1 MPFELYMLAAATL
14 LALLAFFPGSVF
26 KARAYGGMSWLG
38 SNRAHENKPPLTG
51 AAARAER
58 AHANFKE
65 NFPAFVA
72 AVLILAY
79 TGHTGTGTAVA
90 SAVFVVARILYIPA
104 YIGGVWPLR
113 TLMWSLGWGSTLYIL
128 AVAVFG

>member
-26 KARAYGGMSWLG
+26 KMRAYGGMPWLT
-38 SNRAHENKPPLTG
+38 SNREVEKKPPLAG

-58 AHANFKE
+58 AHANFRE

-72 AVLILAY
+72 AVLILVY
-79 TGHTGTGTAVA
+79 SGHTGTGTAVA

-104 YIGGVWPLR
+104 YIGGIPPLR

-128 AVAVFG
+128 AMAVFG

>member
-14 LALLAFFPGSVF
+14 LALLAFVPGSLY
-26 KARAYGGMSWLG
+26 KARAFGGMPWLV
-38 SNRAHENKPPLTG
+38 SNRELETKPPLTG
-51 AAARAER
+51 VAARAER

-72 AVLILAY
+72 AVLILVY
-79 TGHTGTGTAVA
+79 SGHTCMGTAVA
-90 SAVFVVARILYIPA
+90 SAVFVAARILYIPC
-104 YIGGVWPLR
+104 YIGGIPPLR
-113 TLMWSLGWGSTLYIL
+113 TLMWLLGWGSTIYIL

>member
-26 KARAYGGMSWLG
+26 KMRAYGGMPWLA
-38 SNRAHENKPPLTG
+38 SNRELEKKPPLTG

-65 NFPAFVA
+65 NYPAFVA
-72 AVLILAY
+72 AVLILVY
-79 TGHTGTGTAVA
+79 SGHTGAGTAVA
-90 SAVFVVARILYIPA
+90 SAVFVAARILYIPA
-104 YIGGVWPLR
+104 YIGGIPPLR

>member
-14 LALLAFFPGSVF
+14 LFLLAFIPGAIY
-26 KARAYGGMSWLG
+26 KTNAYGGLSWLV
-38 SNRAHENKPPLTG
+38 SNRDVTDKPPLTG

-58 AHANFKE
+58 AHANLKE

-72 AVLILAY
+72 AILILSY
-79 TGHTGTGTAVA
+79 TGHYTMGTAVA
-90 SAVFVVARILYIPA
+90 SAVFVVVRLLYIPV
-104 YIGGVWPLR
+104 YIGGIPPLR
-113 TLMWSLGWGSTLYIL
+113 TLLWTLGWASTIFIL